1 MMGELLN
8 LARQQHVFDDWWS
21 IQDKSEDQ
29 TLCWSFNLLTC
40 PVDVSSVSRQISYQN
55 SALALHVA
63 LIDAE
68 DQTGQVKE
76 V

>member
-8 LARQQHVFDDWWS
+8 SARRQHAFDDWQS

-29 TLCWSFNLLTC
+29 TRRWSFNLLTC
-40 PVDVSSVSRQISYQN
+40 PVNVSSESHQISYQK
-55 SALALHVA
+55 STLALHVA

-68 DQTGQVKE
+68 DQTGQVE
-76 V
+76 EL